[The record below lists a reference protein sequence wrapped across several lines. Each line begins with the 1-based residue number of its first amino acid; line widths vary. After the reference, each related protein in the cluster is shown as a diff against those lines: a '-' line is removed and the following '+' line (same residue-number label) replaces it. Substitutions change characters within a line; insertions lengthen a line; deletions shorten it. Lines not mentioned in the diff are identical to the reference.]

1 MEKVTRAISEINGK
15 NIVIATATE
24 QQAMATKELNR
35 NIDNVKEL
43 STSTAS
49 GANQTFV
56 ATQEL
61 NNLAADLNDAVMSF
75 KI

>member
-1 MEKVTRAISEINGK
+1 
-15 NIVIATATE
+15 
-24 QQAMATKELNR
+24 MATKELNR